1 MSFINVIYMK
11 DICQIK
17 DILKELI
24 TKDLSENPTDIK
36 TLPASGSSRIYFRLF
51 TDRSTYI
58 ATYSP
63 NVEENKAFFGF
74 TKHFEENDLPVPKI
88 LSINPDNTCYI
99 QSDFGDISLFDLVQ
113 DCVKDSYFDKN
124 TINLYKEAL
133 DNLVDFQIKGNENI
147 DYSIAFPTPVFDRQS
162 IIDDLN
168 YFKYYFLKLNDEI
181 IFNETRLNN
190 DFQVLTDFIMQAPND
205 FFMYR
210 DFQSRNIMIKDNH
223 TYFIDYQGG
232 RKGPLQYDIVS
243 LLYQVKAQLPQ
254 SLRDELL
261 SHYKERLS
269 SIIDIKKIHFDDYYQ
284 SFVLLRLMQV
294 LGAYGYRGLIQK
306 KQHFLS
312 SIPYALKEISSLNET
327 LDLPL
332 EVKELKSVLS
342 QIKTLVK
349 KYECSDSTTL
359 TVTINSFSYKNG
371 GIPSDMSGN
380 GGGFVFDC
388 RALPNPGRYQE
399 YKNLTGLDNE
409 VQEFIESKKECHYF
423 FRATED
429 IVCQSIDNYIERHFN
444 NLSVNFGCTGGQHRS
459 VFFAHKMAE
468 ILYKKYPMIKIIE
481 NHIVQHKNFIY
492 DAR

>member
-1 MSFINVIYMK
+1 MK
-11 DICQIK
+11 DIYQIK
-17 DILKELI
+17 SILTELI
-24 TKDLSENPTDIK
+24 EKDLSENLTDIK
-36 TLPASGSSRIYFRLF
+36 TLPASGSSRIYFRVF
-51 TDRSTYI
+51 TDNNSYI

-63 NVEENKAFFGF
+63 NIEENIAFFRF
-74 TKHFEENDLPVPKI
+74 TEHFEKSGLPVPKI
-88 LSINPDNTCYI
+88 LSINHDNTCYI
-99 QSDFGDISLFDLVQ
+99 QSDFGDVSLFHLVQ
-113 DCVKDSYFDKN
+113 DCVKNSYFDRN
-124 TINLYKEAL
+124 TINLYKESL
-133 DNLVDFQIKGNENI
+133 DNLIDFQIKGNKKL
-147 DYSIAFPTPVFDRQS
+147 DYSIAYPTPSFDRQS

-168 YFKYYFLKLNDEI
+168 YFKYYFVKLNDEI

-190 DFQVLTDFIMQAPND
+190 DFQLLADYIMQAPNN

-210 DFQSRNIMIKDNH
+210 DFQSRNIMIKNNH

-254 SLRDELL
+254 SLRNELL

-269 SIIDIKKIHFDDYYQ
+269 SIIDINEIHFDDYYQ

-312 SIPYALKEISSLNET
+312 SIPYALKEISTLKEALNIPIEF
-327 LDLPL
+327 
-332 EVKELKSVLS
+332 KELSSVLS
-342 QIKTLVK
+342 QLTNLIE
-349 KYECSDSTTL
+349 KYEHSDESIL
-359 TVTINSFSYKNG
+359 TVTVNSFSYKNG
-371 GIPSDMSGN
+371 GIPNDMSGN

-399 YKNLTGLDNE
+399 YKSITGLDKE
-409 VQEFIESKKECHYF
+409 VQDFINSKEECHSF
-423 FRATED
+423 FKAAEA
-429 IVCQSIDNYIERHFN
+429 IVCQSVDNYIERHFN

-468 ILYKKYPMIKIIE
+468 SLHKKYPMIRIIE
-481 NHIVQHKNFIY
+481 NHIIQHKEFVY
-492 DAR
+492 GSK